1 MVAGVSLLGVFAGCG
16 GWDMVA
22 WDWLIGVDAGN
33 GCWVWLLH
41 VVVRE

>member
-22 WDWLIGVDAGN
+22 WDWLIGVVAGCGCCMWLLGN
-33 GCWVWLLH
+33 GFWV
-41 VVVRE
+41 